1 MTDRF
6 NARIAIPLLAVVGAL
21 SGCGGGDKESTAPT
35 PAPAPTQVAA
45 TTCATPPQLFTA
57 TVWPSMSST
66 CVVCHR
72 AGAVASGTR
81 LVFAPGAS
89 TEANYGVLRTFA
101 AANGDLLMSKS
112 IGLPTHSGG
121 KPFVDANSQ
130 QYKDLASLL
139 PKLKESCSTE
149 VLATGQFWEGVQ
161 FADNVTVLQK
171 ASVLFAGRNPTPTES
186 AAVNGGG
193 ETVLRQTI
201 LGYMDNG
208 PTFDAFLTEAGHV
221 QFLSS
226 GVVVFQNNRGLNAAD
241 YPPSATAVINNQNAP
256 AGVRA
261 RVETG
266 IRFEPVNIMKYIV
279 KGDRDYRE
287 IVTGKYTVLNSITA
301 TTLGA
306 QVQGTF
312 MNPAD
317 DTELLPAIMPNLR
330 SPDGIR
336 EAAGVLVTHAFNDR
350 FPSTDTNAKR
360 HTVSE
365 MAKRF
370 IGLYIPM
377 LASRPLED
385 GVFRNA
391 VTDNPG
397 CAVCH
402 DVMDPMAGA
411 LHNWAPNNRYRPNGQ
426 GAAAD
431 ILPNYYKSTDFM
443 DAPKGGEYYQM
454 GDKWFRDRKT
464 PGYGNTIMPNAYD
477 NPKAAEWL
485 GAQFAADSRFAKGA
499 VGFWYKALFQR
510 EVLQAPTDT
519 TGPDAAARLAAYNAQ
534 QEEFTELAA
543 RFAAGGYKVKT
554 LLVDL
559 MLTKQARASGI
570 TGTVTAQ
577 RAAALAEVGSGTLL
591 SAGRLNRKAAGVLGS
606 PHAPFN
612 NPFAGAALAY
622 SEFDGGIARL
632 KVAQNFTSSQVTAS
646 DGFAVQNACRW
657 VAADFAKPV
666 ATRLMFPGVTM
677 ADTPAN
683 KAGSDK
689 IQATIVELF
698 DKLWN
703 QRVTTTDPEVQRMY
717 ALLVDIY
724 NDRNNMS
731 ATPLACE
738 LNAGNDATGMGRAWA
753 IGLIYI
759 VSDTKFLT
767 F

>member
-1 MTDRF
+1 MTDRL
-6 NARIAIPLLAVVGAL
+6 NARIAISLLAVVGAL
-21 SGCGGGDKESTAPT
+21 SGCGGGDTGSTTPT
-35 PAPAPTQVAA
+35 PAATTAA
-45 TTCATPPQLFTA
+45 STCATPPQLFTA

-81 LVFAPGAS
+81 LVFAAGAS

-101 AANGDLLMSKS
+101 AANSDLLMSKS

-161 FADNVTVLQK
+161 FADNATMLQK
-171 ASVLFAGRNPTPTES
+171 ASVLFQGRNPTPVES

-221 QFLSS
+221 QFLVS
-226 GVVVFQNNRGLNAAD
+226 GVVVFGNNRGLNAND
-241 YPPSATAVINNQNAP
+241 YPPSATAVINNQNPP

-261 RVETG
+261 RVEAG
-266 IRFEPVNIMKYIV
+266 VRFEPVNIMKYIV
-279 KGDRDYRE
+279 KNDRDYRE

-306 QVQGTF
+306 QVQGTY
-312 MNPAD
+312 MDPTND
-317 DTELLPAIMPNLR
+317 SELLPAIMPNLR

-336 EAAGVLVTHAFNDR
+336 EAAGVLVTQSFLDR
-350 FPSTDTNAKR
+350 FPSTDTNAHR

-365 MAKRF
+365 MSKRF
-370 IGLYIPM
+370 IGLYIPL

-464 PGYGNTIMPNAYD
+464 PGYGNTTMPNAYD

-499 VGFWYKALFQR
+499 VGFFYKVLFQR
-510 EVLQAPTDT
+510 EVLQPVLDTNAPD
-519 TGPDAAARLAAYNAQ
+519 GAARLAAYNAQ
-534 QEEFTELAA
+534 QEEFNELAA
-543 RFAAGGYKVKT
+543 RFAAGGYKVKS

-559 MLTKQARASGI
+559 MLSKEARANGVS
-570 TGTVTAQ
+570 GTVSAQ
-577 RAAALAEVGSGTLL
+577 KATALANIGTGALL
-591 SAGRLNRKAAGVLGS
+591 SAGRLNRKATGVLGS
-606 PHAPFN
+606 PHAGFN
-612 NPFAGAALAY
+612 NPFAGAALSY
-622 SEFDGGIARL
+622 SEFDGGVARL

-666 ATRLMFPGVTM
+666 ATRLLFPSVTL

-683 KAGSDK
+683 KTGSDK

-703 QRVTTTDPEVQRMY
+703 QRVTSTDAEVQRMY
-717 ALLVDIY
+717 NLLVAVY
-724 NDRNNMS
+724 NDRNNMP
-731 ATPLACE
+731 ATQLACQ
-738 LNAGNDATGMGRAWA
+738 LDAGSDPTGMGRAWA

-759 VSDTKFLT
+759 VSDHKFLT

>member
-1 MTDRF
+1 MTDRL
-6 NARIAIPLLAVVGAL
+6 NARIAISLLAVVGAL
-21 SGCGGGDKESTAPT
+21 SGCGGGDTGSTTPT
-35 PAPAPTQVAA
+35 PAAA
-45 TTCATPPQLFTA
+45 TTAAATCATPPQLFTA

-81 LVFAPGAS
+81 LVFAAGAS

-149 VLATGQFWEGVQ
+149 VLATGQFWEGVK
-161 FADNVTVLQK
+161 FADNVTMLQK
-171 ASVLFAGRNPTPTES
+171 ASVLFQGRNPTPTES

-221 QFLSS
+221 QFLVS
-226 GVVVFQNNRGLNAAD
+226 GVVVFGNNRGLNAND
-241 YPPSATAVINNQNAP
+241 YPPTATAVINNQNAP

-261 RVETG
+261 RVEQG
-266 IRFEPVNIMKYIV
+266 VRFEPVNIMKYIV
-279 KGDRDYRE
+279 KNDRDYRE

-306 QVQGTF
+306 QVQGTY
-312 MNPAD
+312 MDPTND
-317 DTELLPAIMPNLR
+317 NELLPAIMPNLR
-330 SPDGIR
+330 SPNGIR
-336 EAAGVLVTHAFNDR
+336 EAAGVLVTQSFLDR
-350 FPSTDTNAKR
+350 FPSTDTNAHR

-365 MAKRF
+365 MSKRF
-370 IGLYIPM
+370 IGLYIPL

-411 LHNWAPNNRYRPNGQ
+411 LQNWAPNNRYRPNGQ

-431 ILPNYYKSTDFM
+431 ILPNFYKSTDFM

-464 PGYGNTIMPNAYD
+464 PGYGNTTMPNAYD
-477 NPKAAEWL
+477 NPFAAEWL
-485 GAQFAADSRFAKGA
+485 GQQFAADSRFAKGA
-499 VGFWYKALFQR
+499 VGFFYKVLFQR
-510 EVLQAPTDT
+510 EVLQPVLDT
-519 TGPDAAARLAAYNAQ
+519 TAPDGAARLAAYNAQ
-534 QEEFTELAA
+534 QEEFNELAA
-543 RFAAGGYKVKT
+543 RFAAGGYKVKP

-559 MLTKQARASGI
+559 MLSKEARANGVS
-570 TGTVTAQ
+570 GTVSAQ
-577 RAAALAEVGSGTLL
+577 KATALANIGTGTLL
-591 SAGRLNRKAAGVLGS
+591 SAGRLNRKATGVLGS
-606 PHAPFN
+606 PHAAFN

-622 SEFDGGIARL
+622 SEFDGGVARL

-657 VAADFAKPV
+657 VAADFAKTV
-666 ATRLMFPGVTM
+666 ATRLLFAGVTM

-683 KAGSDK
+683 KTGSDK
-689 IQATIVELF
+689 IQATIVELVRQAVESACHV
-698 DKLWN
+698 DRCGSAAHVQPAGRRL
-703 QRVTTTDPEVQRMY
+703 QRSQQH
-717 ALLVDIY
+717 
-724 NDRNNMS
+724 
-731 ATPLACE
+731 AC
-738 LNAGNDATGMGRAWA
+738 NAA
-753 IGLIYI
+753 GLP
-759 VSDTKFLT
+759 VERRQ
-767 F
+767 

>member
-21 SGCGGGDKESTAPT
+21 SGCGGGDTGSTT
-35 PAPAPTQVAA
+35 PPPAA
-45 TTCATPPQLFTA
+45 TTAASTCATPPQLFTA

-81 LVFAPGAS
+81 LVFAAGAS

-171 ASVLFAGRNPTPTES
+171 ASVLFQGRNPTPTES

-221 QFLSS
+221 QFLVS
-226 GVVVFQNNRGLNAAD
+226 GVVVFGNNRGLNAND
-241 YPPSATAVINNQNAP
+241 YPASATAVINNQNPP

-261 RVETG
+261 RVEQG
-266 IRFEPVNIMKYIV
+266 VRFEPVNIMKYIV
-279 KGDRDYRE
+279 KNDRDYRE

-336 EAAGVLVTHAFNDR
+336 EAAGVLVTQSFLDR
-350 FPSTDTNAKR
+350 FPSTDTNAHR

-365 MAKRF
+365 MSKRF
-370 IGLYIPM
+370 IGLYIPL

-464 PGYGNTIMPNAYD
+464 PGYGSTIMPNAYD

-485 GAQFAADSRFAKGA
+485 GQQFAADSRFAKGA

-510 EVLQAPTDT
+510 EVLQPVVDPNAPD
-519 TGPDAAARLAAYNAQ
+519 GAARLAAYNAQ
-534 QEEFTELAA
+534 QEEFNELAA
-543 RFAAGGYKVKT
+543 RFAAGGYKVKA

-559 MLTKQARASGI
+559 MLSKEARASGI
-570 TGTVTAQ
+570 SGTVTAQ
-577 RAAALAEVGSGTLL
+577 KAAALANIGTGTLL
-591 SAGRLNRKAAGVLGS
+591 SAGRLNRKATGVLGS

-612 NPFAGAALAY
+612 NPFAGAALSY
-622 SEFDGGIARL
+622 SEFDGGVARL

-657 VAADFAKPV
+657 VAADFAKTV
-666 ATRLMFPGVTM
+666 ATRLLFSGVTM

-683 KAGSDK
+683 KTGSDK
-689 IQATIVELF
+689 ILATIVELF

-703 QRVTTTDPEVQRMY
+703 QRVTSTDAEVQRMY
-717 ALLVDIY
+717 NLVVAVY
-724 NDRNNMS
+724 NDRNNMP
-731 ATPLACE
+731 ATPLACQ
-738 LNAGNDATGMGRAWA
+738 LNTANDPTGMGRAWA
-753 IGLIYI
+753 IGLIYM
-759 VSDTKFLT
+759 VSDQKFLS

>member
-1 MTDRF
+1 MTDRL
-6 NARIAIPLLAVVGAL
+6 NARIAISLLAVVGAL
-21 SGCGGGDKESTAPT
+21 SGCGGGDTGSTT
-35 PAPAPTQVAA
+35 PPPAA
-45 TTCATPPQLFTA
+45 TTAASTCATPPQLFTA

-81 LVFAPGAS
+81 LVFAAGAS

-149 VLATGQFWEGVQ
+149 VLATGQFWENVQ
-161 FADNVTVLQK
+161 FADNATMLQK
-171 ASVLFAGRNPTPTES
+171 ASVLFQGRNPTSVES

-221 QFLSS
+221 QFLVS
-226 GVVVFQNNRGLNAAD
+226 GVVVFGNNRGLNAND
-241 YPPSATAVINNQNAP
+241 YPPSATAVINNQNPP

-261 RVETG
+261 RVEQG
-266 IRFEPVNIMKYIV
+266 VRFEPVNILKYIV
-279 KGDRDYRE
+279 KNDRDYRE

-306 QVQGTF
+306 QVQGTY
-312 MNPAD
+312 MDPTND
-317 DTELLPAIMPNLR
+317 NELLPAIMPNLR
-330 SPDGIR
+330 SPNGIR
-336 EAAGVLVTHAFNDR
+336 EAAGVLVTQSFLDR
-350 FPSTDTNAKR
+350 FPSTDTNAHR

-365 MAKRF
+365 MSKRF
-370 IGLYIPM
+370 VGLYIPL

-411 LHNWAPNNRYRPNGQ
+411 LQNWAPNNRYRPNGT

-454 GDKWFRDRKT
+454 GDKWFRDRKA
-464 PGYGNTIMPNAYD
+464 PGYGNTTMPNTYD
-477 NPKAAEWL
+477 NPFAAEWL
-485 GAQFAADSRFAKGA
+485 GQQFAADSRFAKGA
-499 VGFWYKALFQR
+499 VGFFYKVLFQR
-510 EVLQAPTDT
+510 EVLQPVLDTNAPD
-519 TGPDAAARLAAYNAQ
+519 GAARLAAYNAQ
-534 QEEFTELAA
+534 QEEFNELAA
-543 RFAAGGYKVKT
+543 RFAAGGYKVKS

-559 MLTKQARASGI
+559 MLSKEARASGI
-570 TGTVTAQ
+570 SGTVSAQ
-577 RAAALAEVGSGTLL
+577 KATALANIGPGTLL
-591 SAGRLNRKAAGVLGS
+591 SAGRLNRKATGVLGS
-606 PHAPFN
+606 PHAQFN
-612 NPFAGAALAY
+612 NPFAGAALSY
-622 SEFDGGIARL
+622 SEFDGGVARL
-632 KVAQNFTSSQVTAS
+632 KVAQNFTSGQVTAS

-657 VAADFAKPV
+657 VAADFAKTV
-666 ATRLMFPGVTM
+666 ATRLLFSGVTM

-683 KAGSDK
+683 KTGSDK

-703 QRVTTTDPEVQRMY
+703 QRVTSTDAEVQRMY
-717 ALLVDIY
+717 NLVVAVY
-724 NDRNNMS
+724 NDRNNMP
-731 ATPLACE
+731 ATQLACQFD
-738 LNAGNDATGMGRAWA
+738 ATNDPTGMGRAWA
-753 IGLIYI
+753 IGLIYM
-759 VSDTKFLT
+759 VSDAKFLT
-767 F
+767 L